1 MALFRALESVRAADV
16 RLFEDRFAQEF
27 LRPSLLTVVRLSRV
41 PLFGNL
47 VSGLI
52 DQRWPGAR
60 ASGVARTRLIDD
72 ALVNALQDGIEQV
85 VILGAGFDCRAYRIP
100 GIKRARVYEVD
111 HPNTLAAKRGH
122 VQRAL
127 GSLPAPVVFAEIDF
141 NRQRIG
147 NVMIASGFDVGLRT
161 FFIWEGVT
169 NYLTEEAVDTT
180 LRYIAKAGPGSWL
193 IFTYV
198 HRGVLEN
205 SKEFE
210 GTTNM
215 MRLLQKQD
223 EPWTFGLYPTELRT
237 YLQAR
242 GFTLVE
248 DTGSVEYRARYLGPR
263 GRHLKGYEF
272 YRIALAHIE
281 RPPAK

>member
-1 MALFRALESVRAADV
+1 
-16 RLFEDRFAQEF
+16 
-27 LRPSLLTVVRLSRV
+27 
-41 PLFGNL
+41 
-47 VSGLI
+47 
-52 DQRWPGAR
+52 
-60 ASGVARTRLIDD
+60 
-72 ALVNALQDGIEQV
+72 
-85 VILGAGFDCRAYRIP
+85 
-100 GIKRARVYEVD
+100 
-111 HPNTLAAKRGH
+111 
-122 VQRAL
+122 
-127 GSLPAPVVFAEIDF
+127 
-141 NRQRIG
+141 
-147 NVMIASGFDVGLRT
+147 MIASGFDVALRT

-198 HRGVLEN
+198 HRGVLDN
-205 SKEFE
+205 SEEFD
-210 GTTNM
+210 GTTNT

-248 DTGSVEYRARYLGPR
+248 DTGSVQYRTRYLGAR

-272 YRIALAHIE
+272 YRIALARIE
-281 RPPAK
+281 RAPQKVSD